1 MKMRAPR
8 NLDKTNMA
16 AITTTTTPK
25 EEVNNIVQ
33 RNQLK
38 KYGLYD
44 YHISWNM
51 RHTFS
56 QDNG

>member
-1 MKMRAPR
+1 MKMRALR
-8 NLDKTNMA
+8 NLDKTNIA
-16 AITTTTTPK
+16 ATTTTNTPK

-44 YHISWNM
+44 YRISWNI
-51 RHTFS
+51 RNTFS